1 MLVAFTSSKSSWNL
15 GRETLDRARSLMV
28 FLRASGPVDNIL
40 SYFKCVGEFW
50 AGLLGK
56 FFVASSRSETSFNG
70 WLVLL
75 EGRETS
81 ELDGDGE
88 WSASSDDV
96 GMSNAI
102 TDAGID
108 SFWSSLDVPV
118 ESVTNDNLN
127 SKMFSVSTKNG
138 NLSLTQCNGCTWEY

>member
-15 GRETLDRARSLMV
+15 GRETLDRCRSLMV
-28 FLRASGPVDNIL
+28 FLRASGPVDDIL
-40 SYFKCVGEFW
+40 SYFICVGEFW
-50 AGLLGK
+50 PGLLGRG
-56 FFVASSRSETSFNG
+56 FVASSRSETPLNG
-70 WLVLL
+70 WLVLQ

-81 ELDGDGE
+81 ELDGEGE

-102 TDAGID
+102 PDAGID

-127 SKMFSVSTKNG
+127 SKMVSISTKNG
-138 NLSLTQCNGCTWEY
+138 NFSLTQCNGCTWEY